1 MPSHTRQSNAAPLLQ
16 LLSEAYE
23 EKTWHGPNLKQSIR
37 GVSARVAA
45 WRPQRGRHNI
55 SEFTVHAA
63 YWKYTVRRRLLGE
76 PRGSFAIKGT
86 NFFAMPEPPTEAAWR
101 NCRQLLEDEHRKLIA
116 AVGDPR
122 HSRAVKK
129 QMRMIFGVAF
139 HDIYH
144 AGQIRLLRRMQ
155 ERRTPR

>member
-1 MPSHTRQSNAAPLLQ
+1 MPSHARQSDAALLLQ

-23 EKTWHGPNLKQSIR
+23 KKTWHGPNLKQSIR

-55 SEFTVHAA
+55 WEFTLHAA
-63 YWKYTVRRRLLGE
+63 YWKYMARRRLLE
-76 PRGSFAIKGT
+76 EARASFAVKGS

-101 NCRQLLEDEHRKLIA
+101 NCCQILEEEHRKLIA
-116 AVGDPR
+116 AVADAQN
-122 HSRAVKK
+122 SRAVKK
-129 QMRMIFGVAF
+129 HLRMIFGVAF